1 MPASNAANRTSR
13 DTRII
18 LRSIPA
24 ACRVAIVSIQ
34 AWVRDRPQLRCLGV
48 LPKDVEIHPIT
59 SDGELPAGIVEA
71 EFVVPPYGDDALLER
86 MADMPNLAVV
96 QAASAGVEWLE
107 RWVPDGV
114 TLCSA
119 RGARDTAVAEWVLA
133 ATLVMEKRLPDLARR
148 AAEHVWQPELLE
160 ELAGKRALIVGFGSI
175 GQRVVEMLSAL
186 GVQTQGVTST
196 ARGDVRGVEDLP
208 ELLPAA
214 DIVIVLVPLTPRT
227 EGLFD
232 GHMLARMR
240 PGALLVNAAR
250 GPVLDTDALLEQLH
264 CGRVRA
270 ALDVT
275 DPEPLPA
282 DHPLWDAPGVML
294 TPHLAGDS
302 PQAEERVYRLIG
314 DQLRRYANRAP
325 LINVVSGPAAR

>member
-1 MPASNAANRTSR
+1 M
-13 DTRII
+13 
-18 LRSIPA
+18 
-24 ACRVAIVSIQ
+24 SIQ
-34 AWVRDRPQLRCLGV
+34 AWVRDRPQLSCVGS
-48 LPKDVEIHPIT
+48 LPEGVEIHPIP

-86 MADMPNLAVV
+86 LADMPNLAVV
-96 QAASAGVEWLE
+96 QAASAGTEWLE
-107 RWVPDGV
+107 PWVLDDV

-133 ATLVMEKRLPDLARR
+133 AILAMEKHLPDLARR
-148 AAEHVWQPELLE
+148 AAEHVWRPELLE
-160 ELAGKRALIVGFGSI
+160 ELPGKRALIVGLGSI
-175 GQRVVEMLSAL
+175 GERVNHMLGAL
-186 GVQTQGVTST
+186 GVQTQGVAST
-196 ARGDVRGVEDLP
+196 ARGEIRGVEDLP

-214 DIVIVLVPLTPRT
+214 DIVILLVPLTPHT

-232 GHMLARMR
+232 GRMLAHLR

-250 GPVLDTDALLEQLH
+250 GPVLDTDALLEQLYS
-264 CGRVRA
+264 GRVRA

-275 DPEPLPA
+275 DPEPLPPE
-282 DHPLWDAPGVML
+282 HPLWDAPGVML

-314 DQLRRYANRAP
+314 DQIRRYANREP
-325 LINVVSGPAAR
+325 LINVVRGPAMR